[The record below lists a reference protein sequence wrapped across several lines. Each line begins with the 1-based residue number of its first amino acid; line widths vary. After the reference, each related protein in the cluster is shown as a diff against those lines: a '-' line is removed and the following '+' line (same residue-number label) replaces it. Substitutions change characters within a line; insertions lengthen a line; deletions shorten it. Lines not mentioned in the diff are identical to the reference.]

1 MKRVQSNKLDF
12 SGQNIYVGID
22 VHLKSWSVAILSEY
36 SALKRFSQSPEPEAL
51 HKYLVSNYPGA
62 NYFSVYEAG
71 FCGFWI
77 HEKLTGLGI
86 TNIVVHPADVPT
98 MSKEKLRKTD
108 AVDCNKLA
116 RELRS
121 GSLEGIYVP
130 KADVLEIRSLIRTR
144 NVIVKDSTRTKNRIK
159 SLLRFHG
166 VDIPEEFTR
175 SSIGRWSKR
184 FLAWLHSIE
193 LSTEYGKKT
202 LELHIE
208 QFVRLR
214 NMLLQ
219 ETRAIREISRK
230 APFEKPMRL
239 LTSVPGI
246 GVTTAATLMVELDDI
261 VRFKNADHL
270 ASFIGLVPMCHSSGE
285 SNGTGDITVRR
296 HFMLRCLLVEAA
308 WIAIRKDPA
317 MTVAYTEY
325 RRRMNPQKSIIK
337 IARRLVNRI
346 YYVLKHEKEYIPC
359 VVE

>member
-1 MKRVQSNKLDF
+1 MKRVQSNTLDF

-22 VHLKSWSVAILSEY
+22 VHLKSWSVAILSEH
-36 SALKRFSQSPEPEAL
+36 SVLRRFRQNPEPEVL
-51 HKYLVSNYPGA
+51 HKYLESNYPGA
-62 NYFSVYEAG
+62 NYYSVYEAG

-77 HEKLTGLGI
+77 HEKLTDLGI
-86 TNIVVHPADVPT
+86 TNIVVNPADVPT

-130 KADVLEIRSLIRTR
+130 GADILEMRSLIRLR
-144 NVIVKDSTRTKNRIK
+144 NLIVKDSTRAKNRIK

-166 VDIPEEFTR
+166 VEIPEEFTR
-175 SSIGRWSKR
+175 CSIGCWSKR
-184 FLAWLHSIE
+184 FLSWLHSLE

-202 LELHIE
+202 LELHLE
-208 QFVRLR
+208 QFIRLR
-214 NMLLQ
+214 KMLLQ

-230 APFEKPMRL
+230 APFDQPIRL

-246 GVTTAATLMVELDDI
+246 GVTTAATLMVEIDNI
-261 VRFKNADHL
+261 VRFSNADHL
-270 ASFIGLVPMCHSSGE
+270 ASFIGLVPMCHSSGDAD
-285 SNGTGDITVRR
+285 NVGDITPRR

-317 MTVAYTEY
+317 MTMAYTEY
-325 RRRMNPQKSIIK
+325 RKRMNPQKAIVK
-337 IARRLVNRI
+337 IARRLVNRV
-346 YYVLKHEKEYIPC
+346 YFVLKHEKEYVPC
-359 VVE
+359 VVQ

>member
-1 MKRVQSNKLDF
+1 MLF
-12 SGQNIYVGID
+12 
-22 VHLKSWSVAILSEY
+22 
-36 SALKRFSQSPEPEAL
+36 L
-51 HKYLVSNYPGA
+51 HPL
-62 NYFSVYEAG
+62 G
-71 FCGFWI
+71 F
-77 HEKLTGLGI
+77 LT
-86 TNIVVHPADVPT
+86 
-98 MSKEKLRKTD
+98 
-108 AVDCNKLA
+108 
-116 RELRS
+116 
-121 GSLEGIYVP
+121 
-130 KADVLEIRSLIRTR
+130 
-144 NVIVKDSTRTKNRIK
+144 
-159 SLLRFHG
+159 
-166 VDIPEEFTR
+166 
-175 SSIGRWSKR
+175 
-184 FLAWLHSIE
+184 WLHSLE

-202 LELHIE
+202 LELHLE

-214 NMLLQ
+214 KMLLQ

-230 APFEKPMRL
+230 APFEKPIRL

-325 RRRMNPQKSIIK
+325 RKRMNPQKSIIK

-346 YYVLKHEKEYIPC
+346 YYVLKHEKEYVPC
-359 VVE
+359 VVK

>member
-1 MKRVQSNKLDF
+1 MKCVQSNKLDF

-22 VHLKSWSVAILSEY
+22 VHLKSWSVAILSEH
-36 SALKRFSQSPEPEAL
+36 SVLKRFSQSPEPEAL

-77 HEKLTGLGI
+77 HERLTDLGI
-86 TNIVVHPADVPT
+86 TNIVVNPADVPT

-108 AVDCNKLA
+108 AVVPGVETL
-116 RELRS
+116 EL
-121 GSLEGIYVP
+121 
-130 KADVLEIRSLIRTR
+130 RSLIRMR
-144 NVIVKDSTRTKNRIK
+144 NLIVKDSTRAKNRIK

-166 VDIPEEFTR
+166 VEIPEEFTR
-175 SSIGRWSKR
+175 CSVGCWSKR
-184 FLAWLHSIE
+184 FLSWLQALE

-202 LELHIE
+202 LELHLE
-208 QFVRLR
+208 QFIRLR
-214 NMLLQ
+214 KMLLQ

-230 APFEKPMRL
+230 TPFEKPIRL

-270 ASFIGLVPMCHSSGE
+270 ASFIGLVPMCHS
-285 SNGTGDITVRR
+285 T
-296 HFMLRCLLVEAA
+296 
-308 WIAIRKDPA
+308 
-317 MTVAYTEY
+317 YTEY
-325 RRRMNPQKSIIK
+325 RKRMNPQKSIVK

-359 VVE
+359 VVK